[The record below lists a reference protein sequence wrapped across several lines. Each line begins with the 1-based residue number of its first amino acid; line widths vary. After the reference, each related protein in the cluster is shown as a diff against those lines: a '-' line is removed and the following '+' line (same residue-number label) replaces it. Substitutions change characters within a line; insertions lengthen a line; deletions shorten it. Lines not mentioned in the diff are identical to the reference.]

1 MTFFKTARN
10 YLFFTPLQMWNSKA
24 ILRPLKTRNLQK
36 RQSRKCLTKPKVLNP
51 LSVSTKGKNSLV
63 LDLRYL
69 KNLFFIDKIR
79 FNDWNIF
86 QNYLQDNKGYLFKFD
101 LKNGYGHV
109 SIFDE
114 HQTHLAS
121 AGKLISKRI
130 ILSLLSYLL
139 D

>member
-1 MTFFKTARN
+1 MEFKS
-10 YLFFTPLQMWNSKA
+10 NSSA
-24 ILRPLKTRNLQK
+24 LKNSEFVEESIKEMHRADTVK
-36 RQSRKCLTKPKVLNP
+36 ECLTKPKVLNP